1 MTAQQANTGKGVA
14 RIWRGRTSRAKA
26 NEYTTYMYEHGIKK
40 LESLG
45 ARGVQ
50 LLREDREQDSYFM
63 VLSFWDTRDA
73 MTRWAG
79 DDPNKIR
86 HLERD
91 PEYLLEMPTSVQVLQ
106 VCSNNWFLND
116 TLRGA

>member
-1 MTAQQANTGKGVA
+1 MSAQQASIGKGVA
-14 RIWRGRTSRAKA
+14 RIWRGRTARARA
-26 NEYTTYMYEHGIKK
+26 DEYTTYMYEHGIKK
-40 LESLG
+40 LEALG

-63 VLSFWDTRDA
+63 VLSFWDTREA

-91 PEYLLEMPTSVQVLQ
+91 PEFLLEMPNSVQVLQ

-116 TLRGA
+116 TFRGA